1 MIHKGDILP
10 VQSSPGS
17 KANLLANFSVLH
29 HNVAHGSK
37 KDLAF
42 DETRIWWLAVLVIGL
57 SVANKKKNFNLLFF
71 LLAAL
76 DLQLE

>member
-29 HNVAHGSK
+29 HNIAHGSK
-37 KDLAF
+37 KDLASAK
-42 DETRIWWLAVLVIGL
+42 RRQ
-57 SVANKKKNFNLLFF
+57 SNYSLFF
-71 LLAAL
+71 RQKNRYDKLVVQC
-76 DLQLE
+76 DDDTEF